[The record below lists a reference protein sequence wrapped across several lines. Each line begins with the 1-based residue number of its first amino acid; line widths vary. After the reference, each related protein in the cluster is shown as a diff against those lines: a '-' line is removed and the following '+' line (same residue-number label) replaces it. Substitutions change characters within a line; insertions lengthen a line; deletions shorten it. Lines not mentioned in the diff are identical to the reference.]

1 MPSYYIVLEKK
12 IPNLD
17 VYVHGNALSRDSDSL
32 EKLAKKIG
40 VPSLLSFFSVSP
52 EEVYSLL
59 GDDGGTAKNLGIKA
73 RAKKWFSAKDG
84 LNTVRSLIKHLEK
97 SEQSG
102 SKQTISNLKEFE
114 RVLEEANQSGV
125 RWHLAIDY

>member
-17 VYVHGNALSRDSDSL
+17 VYVNGNALSRDSDSL

-52 EEVYSLL
+52 EEVNSLL
-59 GDDGGTAKNLGIKA
+59 GDDGETTKSLGIKA
-73 RAKKWFSAKDG
+73 PAKKWFSAKEG
-84 LNTVRSLIKHLEK
+84 LDTVRKLIDHLEK
-97 SEQSG
+97 SEQAE
-102 SKQTISNLKEFE
+102 SKQAISNLKEFE
-114 RVLEEANQSGV
+114 RVLESANQIGV